1 MKKIIKLTEQ
11 QLSTVVN
18 NIIDEEDVNLQDYPV
33 FVHHWEEKFEK
44 SVGILLGMGRHTED
58 LIKKIQI
65 IYEKNKKQI
74 KI

>member
-11 QLSTVVN
+11 QLNTIVN
-18 NIIDEEDVNLQDYPV
+18 SVINEEGDLQDYPV
-33 FVHHWEEKFEK
+33 FVHHWEDKFEK
-44 SVGILLGMGRHTED
+44 SVEILLEIGRHPED